1 MNEVYLKVKSD
12 GKVYKVP
19 AGNLELSP
27 EDEVLFELDQNQDTG
42 IIVGSD
48 FVGDCFESD
57 EEQKPSIIRRLNEK
71 DKEKILELKSEAT
84 ETLKACSEKIEK
96 HGLSMELLDADL
108 SYDGRKLTFYFTA
121 PGRVDFRSLVP
132 DLASTFKKLIRLQ
145 QVGSR
150 DKAKCMDGVG
160 KCGRKICCRDFL
172 KGDLESVTMDMAYC
186 QNLGQS
192 GSNRVTGLCGK
203 LQCCL
208 KYELEYYKERREKMP
223 QVGEEIKTE
232 EGMGKVVSQNIVK
245 NKVGVELVN
254 DKRIVEVDC

>member
-1 MNEVYLKVKSD
+1 MSEIYLKVKSD
-12 GKVYKVP
+12 GKIYKVS
-19 AGNLELSP
+19 AGNLELKTG
-27 EDEVLFELDQNQDTG
+27 DEVLFESEQNQDTG
-42 IIVGSD
+42 LIIDSG
-48 FVGDCFESD
+48 FIGDSFEAD
-57 EEQKPSIIRRLNEK
+57 EEQKPSIIRRLNDK
-71 DKEKILELKSEAT
+71 DKEKLLELKTQASQT
-84 ETLKACSEKIEK
+84 FDACREKIEK
-96 HGLSMELLDADL
+96 HGLLMELLDADL

-121 PGRVDFRSLVP
+121 SGRVDFRSLVP

-186 QNLGQS
+186 QNLGQM

-208 KYELEYYKERREKMP
+208 KYELEYYKDRKEKMP
-223 QVGEEIKTE
+223 SLGEEIKTG
-232 EGMGKVVSQNIVK
+232 EGVGKVISQNIVK
-245 NKVGVELVN
+245 NKVQVELLD